1 MFTSACQPGLQ
12 ATWPAASKL
21 KRPPRHRSSP
31 AHPLLPYAP
40 PLRQTRCSVPPSQS
54 AALSIGLFGRFMKTE
69 RKVNVNVC
77 CMTFVVSGGV
87 CGMMLALLVQ
97 QLGLDAFL
105 SKSTHL
111 DETVT

>member
-1 MFTSACQPGLQ
+1 
-12 ATWPAASKL
+12 
-21 KRPPRHRSSP
+21 
-31 AHPLLPYAP
+31 
-40 PLRQTRCSVPPSQS
+40 
-54 AALSIGLFGRFMKTE
+54 MKTE